1 LGIDHWTPDLR
12 ALLRRRAS
20 FCCVKPLAHSRSP
33 PCRRLA
39 ERFLRPLALVEPLVD
54 RVPGDE
60 LLVRALAHDP
70 PLLDYHDPVGLAQCR
85 EAVSDHQAGAAIVY
99 CLNREF
105 DRSKAITERLLGL
118 RMTHLRPFILQLL
131 FTVDLLTLYLQGKE
145 LAEKALT
152 HWLQ

>member
-1 LGIDHWTPDLR
+1 
-12 ALLRRRAS
+12 
-20 FCCVKPLAHSRSP
+20 
-33 PCRRLA
+33 
-39 ERFLRPLALVEPLVD
+39 
-54 RVPGDE
+54 
-60 LLVRALAHDP
+60 
-70 PLLDYHDPVGLAQCR
+70 VG
-85 EAVSDHQAGAAIVY
+85 DHQAGAAIVY